1 MLFFERGEYAPL
13 CIDNGGKGEKF
24 ICGII
29 VVFPQINTIP
39 YIMSPMKSLR
49 NLLLLSGVL
58 LLLQV
63 KVFAG
68 NGTTRQRNQ
77 NVDSIKIQLAMVL
90 DPHSSGE
97 IRYYSFSDWNMYEGD
112 VDLDIDN
119 ISSITLAKRRE
130 KDAFIEIL
138 GKYAVH
144 QEDKQARLE
153 QFGVGKAINT
163 LPDSCFRNLYEGR
176 FSDMLQWNPHQ
187 VKYLAD
193 SLRKESLRSRL
204 LDSYLLDFQYEGGNK
219 VYYVEMY
226 RNGEVVKRVKLSGRD
241 FYRGDIEKFLQGKLD
256 TKGKVPEI
264 TPYLYGKDL
273 LKELAKRFVD
283 RWPNTLFK
291 LGWHDCEG
299 MYGRLEESFTIEDKC
314 QFLDNWNVKYGGKYI
329 DNRTPEYLA
338 RLSMKDGNPNV
349 QLMFVH
355 SYNADFNKSI
365 PAMESSCRSV
375 VERVCSVPYIKEN
388 AVDAG
393 AQLRIWYFND
403 RNVNDYLRVLAVEG
417 MRRAKTYYVS
427 WSDIKHSILVEYK
440 SSKGWN
446 MYLLLPDNRL
456 VMLIENGW
464 VYNYGGVV
472 YGAGDSG
479 MAVE

>member
-1 MLFFERGEYAPL
+1 
-13 CIDNGGKGEKF
+13 
-24 ICGII
+24 
-29 VVFPQINTIP
+29 
-39 YIMSPMKSLR
+39 MSPMKSLR

-90 DPHSSGE
+90 DPHNSGE

-119 ISSITLAKRRE
+119 ISSITLSKRRE

-163 LPDSCFRNLYEGR
+163 LPDSCFRNLYEGG

-219 VYYVEMY
+219 VYYVEM
-226 RNGEVVKRVKLSGRD
+226 
-241 FYRGDIEKFLQGKLD
+241 
-256 TKGKVPEI
+256 
-264 TPYLYGKDL
+264 
-273 LKELAKRFVD
+273 
-283 RWPNTLFK
+283 
-291 LGWHDCEG
+291 
-299 MYGRLEESFTIEDKC
+299 
-314 QFLDNWNVKYGGKYI
+314 
-329 DNRTPEYLA
+329 
-338 RLSMKDGNPNV
+338 
-349 QLMFVH
+349 
-355 SYNADFNKSI
+355 
-365 PAMESSCRSV
+365 
-375 VERVCSVPYIKEN
+375 
-388 AVDAG
+388 
-393 AQLRIWYFND
+393 
-403 RNVNDYLRVLAVEG
+403 
-417 MRRAKTYYVS
+417 
-427 WSDIKHSILVEYK
+427 
-440 SSKGWN
+440 
-446 MYLLLPDNRL
+446 
-456 VMLIENGW
+456 
-464 VYNYGGVV
+464 
-472 YGAGDSG
+472 
-479 MAVE
+479 

>member
-1 MLFFERGEYAPL
+1 MNPIKPL
-13 CIDNGGKGEKF
+13 HYPLI
-24 ICGII
+24 
-29 VVFPQINTIP
+29 
-39 YIMSPMKSLR
+39 
-49 NLLLLSGVL
+49 LSIAF
-58 LLLQV
+58 LLLQA
-63 KVFAG
+63 KAFAV
-68 NGTTRQRNQ
+68 NGTIQEQ
-77 NVDSIKIQLAMVL
+77 KPQADSIKIKLAMVL
-90 DPHSSGE
+90 DPHPSGE
-97 IRYYSFSDWNMYEGD
+97 MRYYSLSDWNMYEGD
-112 VDLDIDN
+112 VVLDIDN
-119 ISSITLAKRRE
+119 ISSITLVKRRE

-264 TPYLYGKDL
+264 TPYLYGMDL
-273 LKELAKRFVD
+273 LKELANRFVE
-283 RWPNTLFK
+283 RWPNTLYK
-291 LGWHDCEG
+291 LGWHDCKQ
-299 MYGRLEESFTIEDKC
+299 MYSRLEESFTIEDKC
-314 QFLDNWNVKYGGKYI
+314 QLLDNWNVKYGGRYI
-329 DNRTPEYLA
+329 DNRTPEYIA
-338 RLSMKDGNPNV
+338 RLSIKGGNPNV
-349 QLMFVH
+349 HLMFLH
-355 SYNADFNKSI
+355 TYNTDFNKQIS
-365 PAMESSCRSV
+365 AMENSYKSL
-375 VERVCSVPYIKEN
+375 VERVCSVPFIREK

-393 AQLRIWYFND
+393 AQLWIWYFND
-403 RNVNDYLRVLAVEG
+403 RNVNDYLHLMAVEG
-417 MRRAKTYYVS
+417 LRRAHVYGIS
-427 WSDIKHSILVEYK
+427 WSDLKNSVLVEYK
-440 SSKGWN
+440 ARKGWN

-456 VMLIENGW
+456 VMLVEDGW
-464 VYNYGGVV
+464 KYNYGGAVI
-472 YGAGDSG
+472 GAPLK
-479 MAVE
+479 ELP